1 MADVISPDFVRTLGT
16 PLLRG
21 RAFTPN
27 DRAGSMPVAII
38 NAALARR
45 LYGSLDALGKHVVA
59 AGSFSG
65 PYPTLTIVGVAAD
78 MRISYSKPAG
88 PTVYVPF
95 AQLPSGGELVIRT
108 AAGLPQAS
116 AAVSAA
122 FGRVAPMLPRPATVP
137 YTDLLERNA
146 MQAQASTM
154 LFGALALI
162 ALALAMCGVFAV
174 SLYSVEQRTREFGI
188 RSALGAG
195 ARSLL
200 ADVLR
205 RAGVHSILGVVLGL
219 AVAALATRFLQSQL
233 FETSPLDPVTFAG
246 VTLVIVACAFAASLI
261 PAVRAAG
268 LDPVAALRYE

>member
-1 MADVISPDFVRTLGT
+1 
-16 PLLRG
+16 
-21 RAFTPN
+21 
-27 DRAGSMPVAII
+27 MPVAII

-59 AGSFSG
+59 DGSFSG
-65 PYPTLTIVGVAAD
+65 PYPILTIVGVAAD

-95 AQLPSGGELVIRT
+95 MQLPDGGELVIRT
-108 AAGLPQAS
+108 TSGLPHAS
-116 AAVSAA
+116 AAVSDA
-122 FGRVAPMLPRPATVP
+122 FQRAAPMIAHPTTVT
-137 YTDLLERNA
+137 YRELLNRNA

-162 ALALAMCGVFAV
+162 AMALAMCGVFAV

-195 ARSLL
+195 SLSLL
-200 ADVLR
+200 VDVLR
-205 RAGVHSILGVVLGL
+205 RAGVHCVVGIVLGL
-219 AVAALATRFLQSQL
+219 SATALVTRFLQSQL
-233 FETSPLDPVTFAG
+233 FETSPLDPATFAG
-246 VTLVIVACAFAASLI
+246 VTLVIVGCAFAASLV

-268 LDPVAALRYE
+268 LDPVTALRYE